1 MTETHAWKGIILAGG
16 AGTRLYPLTRVVSK
30 QLLPVYDK
38 PMIYY
43 PLSVLMLAGIRDILI
58 ISTPEDLPLFQ
69 TLLADGSQ
77 WGVRFSYE
85 PQPRPEG
92 LAQAFLI
99 GRRFIGNDPVC
110 LILGDNIF
118 YGRGFGRSL
127 RQAMTIDRGG
137 VVFGYAV
144 QDPKRYGV
152 VEFNADGRVL
162 SIEEKPARPRSNFAV
177 TGLYFF
183 DPGVIE
189 IAAALRPSAR
199 GELEITDV
207 MNAYLSRGD
216 LKVELLGRGFA
227 WLDTGT
233 HESLLEAS
241 TFIETIQKR
250 QGLKISCVEEIA
262 FQKGYI
268 DRAQLRRLAAP
279 LAGNSYGKYLLD
291 LAEAKGRS

>member
-1 MTETHAWKGIILAGG
+1 M
-16 AGTRLYPLTRVVSK
+16 
-30 QLLPVYDK
+30 
-38 PMIYY
+38 
-43 PLSVLMLAGIRDILI
+43 
-58 ISTPEDLPLFQ
+58 
-69 TLLADGSQ
+69 
-77 WGVRFSYE
+77 
-85 PQPRPEG
+85 
-92 LAQAFLI
+92 
-99 GRRFIGNDPVC
+99 
-110 LILGDNIF
+110 
-118 YGRGFGRSL
+118 
-127 RQAMTIDRGG
+127 
-137 VVFGYAV
+137 
-144 QDPKRYGV
+144 
-152 VEFNADGRVL
+152 
-162 SIEEKPARPRSNFAV
+162 

>member
-1 MTETHAWKGIILAGG
+1 M
-16 AGTRLYPLTRVVSK
+16 
-30 QLLPVYDK
+30 
-38 PMIYY
+38 
-43 PLSVLMLAGIRDILI
+43 
-58 ISTPEDLPLFQ
+58 
-69 TLLADGSQ
+69 
-77 WGVRFSYE
+77 
-85 PQPRPEG
+85 
-92 LAQAFLI
+92 
-99 GRRFIGNDPVC
+99 
-110 LILGDNIF
+110 
-118 YGRGFGRSL
+118 
-127 RQAMTIDRGG
+127 
-137 VVFGYAV
+137 
-144 QDPKRYGV
+144 
-152 VEFNADGRVL
+152 
-162 SIEEKPARPRSNFAV
+162 
-177 TGLYFF
+177 
-183 DPGVIE
+183 IE